1 MIVKYKVTDFA
12 KDTGLSVKKIL
23 DTLTQAGIK
32 DKKNS
37 STLEEKELNLL
48 LDRLSSQ
55 NSEADLSAFL
65 NSARPEP
72 KQSSAASPRTAKR
85 APAAAAAPSR
95 AQSSSRPKSTSPRP
109 RPTRS
114 GTKRPSPSVSWAAR
128 PAPRPL
134 PPNRCRSS
142 ARTTR

>member
-72 KQSSAASPRTAKR
+72 KAAP
-85 APAAAAAPSR
+85 APAAKNGQKGAGSSGGAKQGAKQQPAEKHKPAPQAHKKRDEKTVSLSELGR
-95 AQSSSRPKSTSPRP
+95 ET
-109 RPTRS
+109 
-114 GTKRPSPSVSWAAR
+114 GTKA
-128 PAPRPL
+128 L